1 MVQSRRK
8 VLTWITIFDHMT
20 AIMRALLL
28 FIKSNQKPLKL
39 SLKRIRSRI
48 ILLDIIGTIKIHQV

>member
-1 MVQSRRK
+1 
-8 VLTWITIFDHMT
+8 MT

-48 ILLDIIGTIKIHQV
+48 ILLDIISTIKIHQV